1 MRSGHG
7 SGNSVS
13 AIKTATKQ
21 VIATIRVGRRPRG
34 IAITPNGK
42 EIYATNVGGWDN
54 LCHRLRHID
63 CDRDHPY
70 RFYPVLLHISPR
82 AENRA
87 A

>member
-1 MRSGHG
+1 
-7 SGNSVS
+7 
-13 AIKTATKQ
+13 

-70 RFYPVLLHISPR
+70 RFCPVLLHISPR